1 MLDYLIQLST
11 AVNLIDLDALQQA
24 ATAIGGVL
32 TLLVGYA
39 FKLLH
44 TSAKDSKSAAEAM
57 KVDFSDLNDEF
68 KALMDNQATLQ
79 RNQEELIRLSYE
91 IKGKVGA
98 RTLPT
103 CRRQKR

>member
-1 MLDYLIQLST
+1 MLDYLIQLT
-11 AVNLIDLDALQQA
+11 EALDLIDLNAIQQA
-24 ATAIGGVL
+24 VTAIASVL
-32 TLLVGYA
+32 TLLIGYA

-79 RNQEELIRLSYE
+79 RNQEELIRLCYE
-91 IKGKVGA
+91 IKGSVGA
-98 RTLPT
+98 RTLP
-103 CRRQKR
+103 KR